1 MPEVG
6 LWELCCRWPAPVLPA
21 LVPYIPPCVE
31 DLRRGV
37 VHQLLGDPVSG
48 LGVHGKKLGWR
59 AQLRL
64 GILGSCLYSTKY
76 SLQKPRQKIYFLHLK
91 IIAHLEFKICLTKKY
106 YFDLTTTKK
115 IRVSGDFLQKK

>member
-1 MPEVG
+1 MGCGPEEAPMPVVG

-37 VHQLLGDPVSG
+37 VDQLLGDPVSG

-59 AQLRL
+59 AQLSL
-64 GILGSCLYSTKY
+64 LGSSGAAYIPQNIHY
-76 SLQKPRQKIYFLHLK
+76 RNQGQKFTSSVPK
-91 IIAHLEFKICLTKKY
+91 
-106 YFDLTTTKK
+106 
-115 IRVSGDFLQKK
+115 